1 MEVNTGHEATKLA
14 RDYYADHSTTRY
26 DLLRTGMHPFSVDRG
41 DGGTEGD
48 NGEYANGIACSYRTE
63 STRPQTDHR

>member
-26 DLLRTGMHPFSVDRG
+26 DRLRTGMHLFSVDRG
-41 DGGTEGD
+41 DGGAEGD
-48 NGEYANGIACSYRTE
+48 NGE
-63 STRPQTDHR
+63 